1 MRKSKSQIS
10 NLKSAYCAA
19 WLRIV
24 QDVKYDSLRDSFASR
39 EFTNTCPKPMADIN
53 RCYEILEI
61 EPGSSLEEIKRAYRD
76 LAFVWHPDRFAH
88 NDRLQQKAQQRL
100 TEINEAYQ
108 QLVLFLSQPES
119 SRSIEKQFQQP
130 PPPAPE
136 KPLRRRSGKSAASP
150 GSQRRQTRPKAA
162 SKKFLTQK
170 NSSSKK
176 RFTTHNRQA
185 WRDTKQPGRSVA
197 REARPSQNSRKLTS
211 KRKKEFST
219 QYSKPRSA
227 PREVR
232 PSQHYS
238 SFPGWPLAIAVAS
251 YALTGWILTV
261 SVAPLWMWALICG
274 ADWLWAAI
282 LLAEGSAT
290 PRVWLAA
297 LVLAGAVG
305 GSIAG
310 FQAGGMVTGAA
321 WGAVGAGLGAI
332 ASSEAESRA
341 VAAVLAVGGVVTV
354 VGLLAGTGSGNWVKA
369 LVAAVCWAIVGLTCG
384 LATEVGVNSGG
395 PVGLSGAIGLGIGA
409 WAGAFAG
416 AGSGAIVQALAIAG
430 SKTVYG
436 AWAAIGIIAG
446 VVARMV
452 AAERLSHNSSGLYTF
467 ILLVATSGF
476 GLWLGSW
483 LGDRIF

>member
-1 MRKSKSQIS
+1 MTLDRI
-10 NLKSAYCAA
+10 SAYCAA

-24 QDVKYDSLRDSFASR
+24 EDVKWDSLRDSFASR
-39 EFTNTCPKPMADIN
+39 KFTNTCRSKPMADIN

-61 EPGSSLEEIKRAYRD
+61 EPGASLEEIKRAYRD
-76 LAFVWHPDRFAH
+76 LAFVWHPDRFAN
-88 NDRLQQKAQQRL
+88 NDRLQQKAHQRL

-136 KPLRRRSGKSAASP
+136 KPLRRRSGKSAAWP

-185 WRDTKQPGRSVA
+185 WRGRKQPGRSVA
-197 REARPSQNSRKLTS
+197 REARPSQHYRKLTS
-211 KRKKEFST
+211 KRKTEFST

-238 SFPGWPLAIAVAS
+238 SFPWWPLAIAVAS
-251 YALTGWILTV
+251 YALTGWILTK
-261 SVAPLWMWALICG
+261 SAAPLWMWALICG

-310 FQAGGMVTGAA
+310 FQAGGMETGAA

-354 VGLLAGTGSGNWVKA
+354 VGLMAGTDSGNWVKA

-384 LATEVGVNSGG
+384 LAAEVGVNSGG
-395 PVGLSGAIGLGIGA
+395 PVGLGGAIGLGIGA

-416 AGSGAIVQALAIAG
+416 AGSGAIVQAVAIAG

-452 AAERLSHNSSGLYTF
+452 AAERLSHNGSGLYTF

-476 GLWLGSW
+476 GLWLGRLVGSY
-483 LGDRIF
+483 LLN

>member
-1 MRKSKSQIS
+1 MTVDG
-10 NLKSAYCAA
+10 LSAYCAA

-24 QDVKYDSLRDSFASR
+24 EDVKCDRQ
-39 EFTNTCPKPMADIN
+39 FTNTCRSKPMADIN

-61 EPGSSLEEIKRAYRD
+61 EPGSSLEEIKHAYRD

-108 QLVLFLSQPES
+108 ELVLFLSQPE

-130 PPPAPE
+130 PPPPE
-136 KPLRRRSGKSAASP
+136 KPLRRRSGKSAGRP
-150 GSQRRQTRPKAA
+150 GSQRSQTRPKAA
-162 SKKFLTQK
+162 STKIQTQN
-170 NSSSKK
+170 NSSTKK
-176 RFTTHNRQA
+176 GFTNQNRQA
-185 WRDTKQPGRSVA
+185 RRGKKPSAKSVA
-197 REARPSQNSRKLTS
+197 RKARSSLNYSNLTP
-211 KRKKEFST
+211 KRKKEFPT
-219 QYSKPRSA
+219 QYSKPRS
-227 PREVR
+227 
-232 PSQHYS
+232 SQQYS
-238 SFPGWPLAIAVAS
+238 SFPWWPLAIAVAS

-261 SVAPLWMWALICG
+261 SEAPLWMWALICG

-282 LLAEGSAT
+282 LLAEGWAT

-297 LVLAGAVG
+297 LVSAGAVG

-310 FQAGGMVTGAA
+310 FQAGGMETGAA

-341 VAAVLAVGGVVTV
+341 VAVVLAVAGVVTV
-354 VGLLAGTGSGNWVKA
+354 LGLMAGTGSGDWVKA
-369 LVAAVCWAIVGLTCG
+369 VVAAVCWAIVGLTCG
-384 LATEVGVNSGG
+384 LAAEVGVNSRG
-395 PVGLSGAIGLGIGA
+395 PIGLGGAIGLGIGA
-409 WAGAFAG
+409 WAGVLAG
-416 AGSGAIVQALAIAG
+416 AGSEAIVQALAIAG

-452 AAERLSHNSSGLYTF
+452 AGERSIGYGNGLYTF

-476 GLWLGSW
+476 GLWLGNW

>member
-1 MRKSKSQIS
+1 
-10 NLKSAYCAA
+10 
-19 WLRIV
+19 
-24 QDVKYDSLRDSFASR
+24 
-39 EFTNTCPKPMADIN
+39 MADIN

-61 EPGSSLEEIKRAYRD
+61 DPGTSLEEIKRAYRD

-88 NDRLQQKAQQRL
+88 NDRLQQKAHQRL

-108 QLVLFLSQPES
+108 QLVLFLSQPE

-136 KPLRRRSGKSAASP
+136 KPLRRRSGKSAARP
-150 GSQRRQTRPKAA
+150 GSQRSQTRPKAA
-162 SKKFLTQK
+162 SQKFQTQK

-176 RFTTHNRQA
+176 RFTTQNRA
-185 WRDTKQPGRSVA
+185 ARRGRKQPARSVA
-197 REARPSQNSRKLTS
+197 REARPSQHYPKLIS

-219 QYSKPRSA
+219 QYSKPPSP

-232 PSQHYS
+232 PSQQYS
-238 SFPGWPLAIAVAS
+238 SFPWWPLAIAVAS

-261 SVAPLWMWALICG
+261 SAAPLWMWALICG

-332 ASSEAESRA
+332 ASSEAQYRA

-354 VGLLAGTGSGNWVKA
+354 VGLMAGTGSGNWVKA

-384 LATEVGVNSGG
+384 LAAELGGNSGG
-395 PVGLSGAIGLGIGA
+395 PVGLRGAIGLGIGA

-416 AGSGAIVQALAIAG
+416 AGSGAIVQAFTIAG

-452 AAERLSHNSSGLYTF
+452 AAERLIHNGSGLYTF

-476 GLWLGSW
+476 GLWLGGW

>member
-1 MRKSKSQIS
+1 MG
-10 NLKSAYCAA
+10 
-19 WLRIV
+19 
-24 QDVKYDSLRDSFASR
+24 
-39 EFTNTCPKPMADIN
+39 DIN

-61 EPGSSLEEIKRAYRD
+61 EPGTSLEEIKRAYRD

-88 NDRLQQKAQQRL
+88 NDRLQQKAHQRL
-100 TEINEAYQ
+100 TEINQAYQ

-119 SRSIEKQFQQP
+119 SRSIEQQFQQP

-136 KPLRRRSGKSAASP
+136 KPLRRRSGKSAARP
-150 GSQRRQTRPKAA
+150 GSQRRQTRPKAT

-185 WRDTKQPGRSVA
+185 WRGTKQPGRSVA
-197 REARPSQNSRKLTS
+197 RKARPSQNYRKLTS
-211 KRKKEFST
+211 KRKTEFST

-238 SFPGWPLAIAVAS
+238 SFPWWPLAIAVAS

-261 SVAPLWMWALICG
+261 SAAPLWMWALICG

-290 PRVWLAA
+290 PKVWLAA

-310 FQAGGMVTGAA
+310 FQAGGKVTGAA

-332 ASSEAESRA
+332 ASFEAESRV
-341 VAAVLAVGGVVTV
+341 VAGVLAVAGVVTV
-354 VGLLAGTGSGNWVKA
+354 AGLMAGTGSGNWVKA

-384 LATEVGVNSGG
+384 LATEVGVHSRG
-395 PVGLSGAIGLGIGA
+395 PVGFRGAIGLGIGA
-409 WAGAFAG
+409 WAGVLAG
-416 AGSGAIVQALAIAG
+416 AGSGDLVEALATAG
-430 SKTVYG
+430 SKSVYG

-452 AAERLSHNSSGLYTF
+452 AAERFSHNGSGLYTV

>member
-1 MRKSKSQIS
+1 
-10 NLKSAYCAA
+10 
-19 WLRIV
+19 
-24 QDVKYDSLRDSFASR
+24 
-39 EFTNTCPKPMADIN
+39 MADIN

-61 EPGSSLEEIKRAYRD
+61 EPGTSLEEIKRAYRD
-76 LAFVWHPDRFAH
+76 LAFVWHPDRFAN

-100 TEINEAYQ
+100 TEINQAYQ
-108 QLVLFLSQPES
+108 QLLSFLSQPES
-119 SRSIEKQFQQP
+119 RSIEQQFQQP

-136 KPLRRRSGKSAASP
+136 KPLRRPSRKSAARP
-150 GSQRRQTRPKAA
+150 GSQRSQTRPKAT

-185 WRDTKQPGRSVA
+185 WRGRKQPGRSVA
-197 REARPSQNSRKLTS
+197 RQALRSQHYPKLIS
-211 KRKKEFST
+211 KKKKEFST

-238 SFPGWPLAIAVAS
+238 SFPWWPLAIAVAS

-261 SVAPLWMWALICG
+261 SAAPLWMWVLICG
-274 ADWLWAAI
+274 ADWLWAAM
-282 LLAEGSAT
+282 LLAEGSAM

-332 ASSEAESRA
+332 ASSEAQYRA

-354 VGLLAGTGSGNWVKA
+354 VGLMAGTGSGNWVKA

-384 LATEVGVNSGG
+384 LATEVGVHSRG

-409 WAGAFAG
+409 WAGALAG
-416 AGSGAIVQALAIAG
+416 ASLEAIVQALAIAG
-430 SKTVYG
+430 SKSVYG

-452 AAERLSHNSSGLYTF
+452 AAERLIHITSGLYTF
-467 ILLVATSGF
+467 TLLVVTSGF

>member
-1 MRKSKSQIS
+1 
-10 NLKSAYCAA
+10 
-19 WLRIV
+19 
-24 QDVKYDSLRDSFASR
+24 
-39 EFTNTCPKPMADIN
+39 MADIN

-88 NDRLQQKAQQRL
+88 NDRLQQKAHQRL

-119 SRSIEKQFQQP
+119 SSISIEQQFQQP

-136 KPLRRRSGKSAASP
+136 KPLRRRSGKSAARP

-162 SKKFLTQK
+162 SKKSLTQK
-170 NSSSKK
+170 TSSRKK
-176 RFTTHNRQA
+176 RFTTHNRPA
-185 WRDTKQPGRSVA
+185 WRGTKQPGRIVA
-197 REARPSQNSRKLTS
+197 RKARPSPNYRKLTS
-211 KRKKEFST
+211 RRKTEFST

-238 SFPGWPLAIAVAS
+238 SFPWWPLAITVAS

-261 SVAPLWMWALICG
+261 SAAPLWMWALICG

-282 LLAEGSAT
+282 LLAEGSAM

-310 FQAGGMVTGAA
+310 FQAGGMLTGAA

-341 VAAVLAVGGVVTV
+341 VAAVLAVAGVVTL
-354 VGLLAGTGSGNWVKA
+354 VGLMAGTGSGDWAKA

-395 PVGLSGAIGLGIGA
+395 PVGFSGAIGLGIGA

-430 SKTVYG
+430 SKSVYG

-452 AAERLSHNSSGLYTF
+452 AAERLIHNGSGLYTF

>member
-1 MRKSKSQIS
+1 
-10 NLKSAYCAA
+10 
-19 WLRIV
+19 
-24 QDVKYDSLRDSFASR
+24 
-39 EFTNTCPKPMADIN
+39 MADIN

-88 NDRLQQKAQQRL
+88 NDRLQQKAHQRL

-119 SRSIEKQFQQP
+119 KSIDKQFQQQP
-130 PPPAPE
+130 PPPS
-136 KPLRRRSGKSAASP
+136 KPLRRRSAKSATRP

-162 SKKFLTQK
+162 SKKFQTQK

-176 RFTTHNRQA
+176 RFSTQNRQG
-185 WRDTKQPGRSVA
+185 WGPRKQPGRSVA
-197 REARPSQNSRKLTS
+197 EKARPSQNYQNLTS

-219 QYSKPRSA
+219 QYSKPPSA

-232 PSQHYS
+232 SFQHYS
-238 SFPGWPLAIAVAS
+238 SFPWGPLAVAVAS
-251 YALTGWILTV
+251 NALTGWILTV
-261 SVAPLWMWALICG
+261 SAAPLWMWTLICG

-310 FQAGGMVTGAA
+310 FQAGGVVTGAA

-341 VAAVLAVGGVVTV
+341 VAAVLAVAGVVTV
-354 VGLLAGTGSGNWVKA
+354 VGLMAGTGSGDWVKA

-384 LATEVGVNSGG
+384 LATELGVNSGG

-409 WAGAFAG
+409 WGGALAG
-416 AGSGAIVQALAIAG
+416 AGSGAIAQALGIAG

-452 AAERLSHNSSGLYTF
+452 AGERLIDTGSEVYTF
-467 ILLVATSGF
+467 ILLVATSSF

-483 LGDRIF
+483 LVDRIF

>member
-1 MRKSKSQIS
+1 
-10 NLKSAYCAA
+10 
-19 WLRIV
+19 
-24 QDVKYDSLRDSFASR
+24 
-39 EFTNTCPKPMADIN
+39 MADIN

-61 EPGSSLEEIKRAYRD
+61 EPGASLEEIKRAYRD
-76 LAFVWHPDRFAH
+76 LAFVWHPDRFAN
-88 NDRLQQKAQQRL
+88 NDRLQQKAHQRL

-119 SRSIEKQFQQP
+119 SGSIEKQFPQP

-136 KPLRRRSGKSAASP
+136 KPLRRPSRKSAARP
-150 GSQRRQTRPKAA
+150 GSQRSQTSPKTA
-162 SKKFLTQK
+162 SKKFQTQK

-185 WRDTKQPGRSVA
+185 WRGTKQPGRSVA
-197 REARPSQNSRKLTS
+197 MEARPSQHYRKLTS

-238 SFPGWPLAIAVAS
+238 SFPWWPLAIAVAS
-251 YALTGWILTV
+251 YALTGWILTESRE
-261 SVAPLWMWALICG
+261 SVARPWMWALICG

-310 FQAGGMVTGAA
+310 FQAGGMETGAA

-341 VAAVLAVGGVVTV
+341 VAAVLGVGGVVTV
-354 VGLLAGTGSGNWVKA
+354 VGLMAGTDSGNWVKVLA
-369 LVAAVCWAIVGLTCG
+369 AAVCWAIVGLTCG
-384 LATEVGVNSGG
+384 LAAEVGGNSGG
-395 PVGLSGAIGLGIGA
+395 PVGLGGAIGLGIGA
-409 WAGAFAG
+409 WAGVWAG
-416 AGSGAIVQALAIAG
+416 AGSGDLVQAFAIAG

-452 AAERLSHNSSGLYTF
+452 AGERLSNNGSGLYTF

-476 GLWLGSW
+476 GLWLGR
-483 LGDRIF
+483 LVGRADLLN

>member
-1 MRKSKSQIS
+1 MLSGIP
-10 NLKSAYCAA
+10 A
-19 WLRIV
+19 
-24 QDVKYDSLRDSFASR
+24 RDSFASR
-39 EFTNTCPKPMADIN
+39 QFTKTCRSKPMADITDIN

-88 NDRLQQKAQQRL
+88 NDRLQQKAHQRF

-119 SRSIEKQFQQP
+119 KSIEKQFQQQP
-130 PPPAPE
+130 PPPS
-136 KPLRRRSGKSAASP
+136 KPLRRRSAKSATRP
-150 GSQRRQTRPKAA
+150 GSQGRQTRPKAA
-162 SKKFLTQK
+162 SKKFQTQK

-176 RFTTHNRQA
+176 RFTTQNRQGWGA
-185 WRDTKQPGRSVA
+185 RKQPGRSVA
-197 REARPSQNSRKLTS
+197 AKAWPFQKYPNLTS

-232 PSQHYS
+232 LSQHYS
-238 SFPGWPLAIAVAS
+238 SFPWGPLAIAVAS

-261 SVAPLWMWALICG
+261 SVAPLWMWTLICG

-321 WGAVGAGLGAI
+321 WAAVGAGLGAI

-341 VAAVLAVGGVVTV
+341 VAAVLAGAGGGAGGGWAAVGGVLGAIASSEAESRAVAAVLAVAGVVTV
-354 VGLLAGTGSGNWVKA
+354 VGLMAGTGSGDWVKA
-369 LVAAVCWAIVGLTCG
+369 LGAAGGWAVGGWT
-384 LATEVGVNSGG
+384 
-395 PVGLSGAIGLGIGA
+395 
-409 WAGAFAG
+409 
-416 AGSGAIVQALAIAG
+416 
-430 SKTVYG
+430 
-436 AWAAIGIIAG
+436 
-446 VVARMV
+446 
-452 AAERLSHNSSGLYTF
+452 
-467 ILLVATSGF
+467 
-476 GLWLGSW
+476 
-483 LGDRIF
+483 

>member
-1 MRKSKSQIS
+1 M
-10 NLKSAYCAA
+10 
-19 WLRIV
+19 
-24 QDVKYDSLRDSFASR
+24 KYDSLRDSFASR
-39 EFTNTCPKPMADIN
+39 KFTNTSRSKPMADIN

-61 EPGSSLEEIKRAYRD
+61 EPGASLEEIKRAYRD

-88 NDRLQQKAQQRL
+88 NDRLQQKAHQRL

-136 KPLRRRSGKSAASP
+136 KPLRRRSGKSAARP
-150 GSQRRQTRPKAA
+150 GSGRSQTRPKAA
-162 SKKFLTQK
+162 SKKFPTQK

-176 RFTTHNRQA
+176 RFTAQNRQA
-185 WRDTKQPGRSVA
+185 WRGRKQVGRSVA
-197 REARPSQNSRKLTS
+197 RKARPSQNYPKLMS

-219 QYSKPRSA
+219 QYSKPR
-227 PREVR
+227 
-232 PSQHYS
+232 PSQNYS
-238 SFPGWPLAIAVAS
+238 SFPWGPLAIAVAS

-261 SVAPLWMWALICG
+261 STAPLWMWALICG

-282 LLAEGSAT
+282 LVAEGSAT

-310 FQAGGMVTGAA
+310 FKAGGTVTGAA

-341 VAAVLAVGGVVTV
+341 VAVVLAVAGVVTV
-354 VGLLAGTGSGNWVKA
+354 VGLMAGTGSGDWVKA

-384 LATEVGVNSGG
+384 LAVEVAVNSGG
-395 PVGLSGAIGLGIGA
+395 PVGFGGAIGLGIGA
-409 WAGAFAG
+409 WAGAWAG
-416 AGSGAIVQALAIAG
+416 AGSGAIAQASIFAG

-452 AAERLSHNSSGLYTF
+452 AGERSIHTGSGLYTF
-467 ILLVATSGF
+467 TLLVATSGF

-483 LGDRIF
+483 LVDRMF

>member
-1 MRKSKSQIS
+1 
-10 NLKSAYCAA
+10 
-19 WLRIV
+19 
-24 QDVKYDSLRDSFASR
+24 
-39 EFTNTCPKPMADIN
+39 MADIN

-88 NDRLQQKAQQRL
+88 NDRLQQKAHQRL

-119 SRSIEKQFQQP
+119 KSIEKQFQQQP
-130 PPPAPE
+130 PPPE
-136 KPLRRRSGKSAASP
+136 KPLRRRSAKSATRP

-162 SKKFLTQK
+162 SKKFQTQN

-176 RFTTHNRQA
+176 RFTTQNRQGWGA
-185 WRDTKQPGRSVA
+185 RKQPGQSVA
-197 REARPSQNSRKLTS
+197 AKARPSQDYRKLTS

-227 PREVR
+227 AREVR
-232 PSQHYS
+232 SSQHYS
-238 SFPGWPLAIAVAS
+238 SFPWGPLAIAVAS

-261 SVAPLWMWALICG
+261 SVAPLWMWTLICG

-321 WGAVGAGLGAI
+321 WSAVGAGLGAI

-341 VAAVLAVGGVVTV
+341 VAVVLAVAGVVTV
-354 VGLLAGTGSGNWVKA
+354 VGLMAGTGSGDWVKA
-369 LVAAVCWAIVGLTCG
+369 LVAAVCWAILGLTCG
-384 LATEVGVNSGG
+384 LATELGVNSGG

-409 WAGAFAG
+409 WAGVLAG
-416 AGSGAIVQALAIAG
+416 AGSGAIVQALGLAG
-430 SKTVYG
+430 SKTVYS

-452 AAERLSHNSSGLYTF
+452 AGERLIDTGSELYTF
-467 ILLVATSGF
+467 ILLVATSCF

-483 LGDRIF
+483 LVDVSFKLVISP

>member
-1 MRKSKSQIS
+1 MRKSQSQIS
-10 NLKSAYCAA
+10 NIKSLDCAA

-24 QDVKYDSLRDSFASR
+24 EDVKYDSLRDSFASR
-39 EFTNTCPKPMADIN
+39 KFTNNCRSKPMGDIN

-61 EPGSSLEEIKRAYRD
+61 DPGASLEEIKRAYRD
-76 LAFVWHPDRFAH
+76 LAFVWHPDRFAN

-100 TEINEAYQ
+100 TEINQAYQ
-108 QLVLFLSQPES
+108 QLLSFLSQPE
-119 SRSIEKQFQQP
+119 SRSIEKQFPQP

-136 KPLRRRSGKSAASP
+136 KPLRRRSRKSVARPS
-150 GSQRRQTRPKAA
+150 SQRRQTRPKAT
-162 SKKFLTQK
+162 SKKFQTQK

-176 RFTTHNRQA
+176 RLTTQNRQA
-185 WRDTKQPGRSVA
+185 RRGRKQPGQRVA
-197 REARPSQNSRKLTS
+197 REAPPSQNYPKIIS

-219 QYSKPRSA
+219 QYSKLRSA

-238 SFPGWPLAIAVAS
+238 SFPWWPLAIAVAS

-261 SVAPLWMWALICG
+261 SAAPLWMWALICG

-310 FQAGGMVTGAA
+310 FQAGGRVTGAA
-321 WGAVGAGLGAI
+321 WGAVGSGLGAI

-341 VAAVLAVGGVVTV
+341 VAAVLAVAGVLTV
-354 VGLLAGTGSGNWVKA
+354 VGLMAGTGSGNWVKV
-369 LVAAVCWAIVGLTCG
+369 LVAALCWGVVGLMCG
-384 LATEVGVNSGG
+384 LAAEVGGNSGG

-416 AGSGAIVQALAIAG
+416 AGSGDLVQALAIAG

-452 AAERLSHNSSGLYTF
+452 AAERLIHTSSGLYTV

>member
-1 MRKSKSQIS
+1 MG
-10 NLKSAYCAA
+10 
-19 WLRIV
+19 
-24 QDVKYDSLRDSFASR
+24 
-39 EFTNTCPKPMADIN
+39 DIN

-88 NDRLQQKAQQRL
+88 NDRLQQKAHQRL

-108 QLVLFLSQPES
+108 QLVLFLSQPEP

-130 PPPAPE
+130 PPPPE
-136 KPLRRRSGKSAASP
+136 KPLKRRSAKSAARS
-150 GSQRRQTRPKAA
+150 GSQRRQTRPKAT

-170 NSSSKK
+170 TSSRKK
-176 RFTTHNRQA
+176 RLTTQNRQA
-185 WRDTKQPGRSVA
+185 RRGTKQPGQSVA
-197 REARPSQNSRKLTS
+197 RKARPSQHYRQLTS

-261 SVAPLWMWALICG
+261 SDAPLWMRALICG

-332 ASSEAESRA
+332 ASSEAEYRA
-341 VAAVLAVGGVVTV
+341 VAAVLAVGGLVTV
-354 VGLLAGTGSGNWVKA
+354 VGLLAGTNSGNWVKA

-384 LATEVGVNSGG
+384 LAAELGVNSGG
-395 PVGLSGAIGLGIGA
+395 PVGLGGATGLGIGA
-409 WAGAFAG
+409 WAGVFAG
-416 AGSGAIVQALAIAG
+416 AGSGAIAQALAIAG

-452 AAERLSHNSSGLYTF
+452 AAERLIHTGSALYTF
-467 ILLVATSGF
+467 ILLVAASGF

-483 LGDRIF
+483 LGDRMF